1 MEMQKIVPMK
11 IRSIS
16 WLTFLFLFSCQ
27 VKEKPDEWI
36 TGLMCRQLLE
46 DINVV
51 ITNIDLNYK
60 RDGFQESYLD
70 EINES
75 KKIAAWKNAY
85 LKEHSKASL
94 LKYADSIIY

>member
-1 MEMQKIVPMK
+1 MQKVVPMK
-11 IRSIS
+11 IQFLS

-36 TGLMCRQLLE
+36 SGLMCRQLLE

-51 ITNIDLNYK
+51 ITKLDLNYK

-70 EINES
+70 KMNES
-75 KKIAAWKNAY
+75 KKIATWKSAY
-85 LKEHSKASL
+85 LKDHTKASL
-94 LKYADSIIY
+94 IKYADSIIYKA